1 MPRLP
6 RTGSGKVI
14 AALERLGFT
23 RVRTKGSHLVMQ
35 RVDSTGRR
43 LVCVVPLHD
52 DIAVGTLRSVLRQ
65 GGVDPDEFI
74 RAL

>member
-6 RTGSGKVI
+6 RIGLGEVI
-14 AALERLGFT
+14 AALERFGVS

-52 DIAVGTLRSVLRQ
+52 EVAVGTLRSISRQ
-65 GGVDPDEFI
+65 GGIDPDDVV

>member
-35 RVDSTGRR
+35 RVDSTGKRR
-43 LVCVVPLHD
+43 VCVVPLHD
-52 DIAVGTLRSVLRQ
+52 DLAIGTLRSILRQ
-65 GGVDPDEFI
+65 AEIDPDDFI

>member
-6 RTGSGKVI
+6 RIGSGKVI

-23 RVRTKGSHLVMQ
+23 KVRTKGSHLVMQ
-35 RVDSTGRR
+35 RVDSSGRR

-52 DIAVGTLRSVLRQ
+52 EIAVGTLRSILRQ
-65 GGVDPDEFI
+65 GEVDPDELI